1 MSEEEGGFQND
12 SRVLGNSTKLEFG
25 NFQSASPVY
34 IKFLLEI
41 LLYRRMLT
49 CWV

>member
-12 SRVLGNSTKLEFG
+12 SRVLGNFTKLEFG
-25 NFQSASPVY
+25 SFQGASLVC
-34 IKFLLEI
+34 IKFVLEI